1 MKRDRRAK
9 IVATLGPASSD
20 ADTIKRLFQAG
31 VDVFRLN
38 FSHGSKDDHR
48 ARYDIIRALEK
59 EANYPIAILQDLQG
73 PKIRLGAVHD
83 GKVMLPTGSSIKLVL
98 DKAAGDA
105 GHLPLPHPEIF
116 EAVLPGHNLLIDD
129 GKVRLQVTGCTSDTI
144 EAKVITGG
152 AVSDRKGVNLPDT
165 VLQLSPITKKDR
177 EDLEFGLELGVDW
190 VAFSFVQ
197 RPSDLI
203 EAHQLVGGRAG
214 VMSKIEKPSALNQID
229 DIIALSDAVMV
240 ARGDLGVEIPTE
252 DVPGAQK
259 DLVRLCRLAGKPVI
273 IATQMLE
280 SMIQTPTPTRAEAS
294 DVATGIYDGADA
306 VMLSAESA
314 SGQFPVQAVE
324 TMDRII
330 RRTERH
336 HSYRPIIDALKPAIE
351 PLPQHAVA
359 AAAAQVADVIGASA
373 IVAFTEK
380 GTTAYRIARQRPQVP
395 ILGLTPQLSTARRLA
410 LLWGTYSVQSEEISD
425 YSEMVDHAVAEA
437 LKAEYVKR
445 GEQLVVVA
453 GVPFRRAGSTNN
465 LRVVAV

>member
-20 ADTIKRLFQAG
+20 AETIRRLFHAG

-38 FSHGSKDDHR
+38 FSHGTKDDHR
-48 ARYDIIRALEK
+48 ARYDIIRGLEK

-73 PKIRLGAVHD
+73 PKIRLGAVQD
-83 GKVMLPTGSSIKLVL
+83 GKQMLATGSSIKLVL
-98 DKAAGDA
+98 DKAASDA
-105 GHLPLPHPEIF
+105 QHLHLPHAEIF
-116 EAVLPGHNLLIDD
+116 EAVLPGHNLLVDD
-129 GKVRLQVTGCTSDTI
+129 GKVRLQVTGCTNDVI
-144 EAKVITGG
+144 EAKVVTGG
-152 AVSDRKGVNLPDT
+152 VVSDRKGVNLPDT
-165 VLQLSPITKKDR
+165 VLQLSPITAKDR
-177 EDLEFGLELGVDW
+177 EDLAFGLELGVDW

-214 VMSKIEKPSALNQID
+214 VMSKIEKPSALSAID

-314 SGQFPVQAVE
+314 SGQFPLQAVE

-330 RRTERH
+330 RRTEKH
-336 HSYRPIIDALKPAIE
+336 HSYRPIIEALKPTVE

-359 AAAAQVADVIGASA
+359 AAAAQIADVIGASA

-380 GTTAYRIARQRPQVP
+380 GTTAYRIARQRPAVP
-395 ILGLTPQLSTARRLA
+395 ILGLTPQLETARRLA
-410 LLWGTYSVQSEEISD
+410 LLWGTYSIQTEEVSD

-437 LKAEYVKR
+437 LRAEYVKH

>member
-1 MKRDRRAK
+1 VKRQRRAK

-20 ADTIKRLFQAG
+20 ADTIRRLFEAG

-48 ARYDIIRALEK
+48 ARHDIIRALEK
-59 EANYPIAILQDLQG
+59 EASYPIAILQDLQG
-73 PKIRLGAVHD
+73 PKIRLGAVKD
-83 GKVMLPTGSSIKLVL
+83 GKIALPTGSTIRLVL
-98 DKAAGDA
+98 DKAAGD
-105 GHLPLPHPEIF
+105 GQHLPLPHPEIF
-116 EAVLPGHNLLIDD
+116 AAVMPGHNLLVDD
-129 GKVRLQVTGCTSDTI
+129 GKVRLQVTGCTNDMI
-144 EAKVITGG
+144 EARVVTGG
-152 AVSDRKGVNLPDT
+152 MVSDRKGVNLPDT
-165 VLQLSPITKKDR
+165 VLDLSPITGKDR
-177 EDLEFGLELGVDW
+177 EDLAFGLDLGVDW

-197 RPSDLI
+197 RASDLI

-214 VMSKIEKPSALNQID
+214 VMSKIEKPSALTAID

-280 SMIQTPTPTRAEAS
+280 SMIVTPTPTRAEAS

-314 SGQFPVQAVE
+314 SGQFPVVAVE

-330 RRTERH
+330 RRTEQHR
-336 HSYRPIIDALKPAIE
+336 SYRPIIEALKPTVE
-351 PLPQHAVA
+351 PMPQHAVA
-359 AAAAQVADVIGASA
+359 AAAAEVADVIGASA
-373 IVAFTEK
+373 IVAFTQK
-380 GTTAYRIARQRPQVP
+380 GTTAYRIARQRSPVP
-395 ILGLTPQLSTARRLA
+395 ILGLTPELATARRLA
-410 LLWGTYSVQSEEISD
+410 LLWGTYSIQCDDVGE
-425 YSEMVDHAVAEA
+425 YSQMVEQAAAQA
-437 LKAEYVKR
+437 LAADYVKR
-445 GEQLVVVA
+445 GETIVVVA
-453 GVPFRRAGSTNN
+453 GVPFGQAGSTNN

>member
-20 ADTIKRLFQAG
+20 ADSIRRLFHAG

-38 FSHGSKDDHR
+38 FSHGSHEDHR
-48 ARYDIIRALEK
+48 ARYDIIRSLEK

-73 PKIRLGAVHD
+73 PKIRLGAVHG
-83 GKVMLPTGSSIKLVL
+83 GKVTLPTGSTIKLVL
-98 DKAAGDA
+98 DKAASDA
-105 GHLPLPHPEIF
+105 EHLPLPHPEIF
-116 EAVLPGHNLLIDD
+116 EAVLPGHNLLVDD
-129 GKVRLQVTGCTSDTI
+129 GKVRLQVTGCTNDTI
-144 EAKVITGG
+144 EARVVVGG
-152 AVSDRKGVNLPDT
+152 VVSDRKGVNLPDT
-165 VLQLSPITKKDR
+165 VLQLSPITAKDR
-177 EDLEFGLELGVDW
+177 EDLAFGLELGVDW

-203 EAHQLVGGRAG
+203 EAQALVGGRAG
-214 VMSKIEKPSALNQID
+214 IMSKIEKPSALTQID

-330 RRTERH
+330 RRTEQHR
-336 HSYRPIIDALKPAIE
+336 SYRPIIEALKPAVE

-380 GTTAYRIARQRPQVP
+380 GTTAYRIARQRPPVP
-395 ILGLTPQLSTARRLA
+395 ILGLTPQLETARRLA
-410 LLWGTYSVQSEEISD
+410 LLWGTYSIQTEEVSD

-465 LRVVAV
+465 LRVVVV